1 MAGRAT
7 DHSDRAKA
15 DTDPEQAGREPG
27 LGATVAERVRRAE
40 GGLSPAERRIARALT
55 ANYPAAGL
63 ESASGLASQAGVSA
77 PTVVRFVARLGFDGY
92 RHFQQSLR
100 EEVQARHASPL
111 TLAPVIGKDSPTSEL
126 VEAAQQVS
134 GATLDQ
140 TFAAL
145 PEQEF
150 DRAVGLLCDPA
161 KRIACFGG
169 RFSQLLAEYLDLH
182 LRLLRPGTFVHTGAP
197 GRDAG
202 FRVDLSRRDVC
213 VVFDFRRYQDD
224 TVQLARYAHERGAK
238 VVLVTDPWLSPV
250 AEFADVVLPARVE
263 APSPFD
269 SIVAPTALVETL
281 VAAVHARLGPPAEE
295 RMRAAEEAWRGEA
308 RHGEADSS

>member
-1 MAGRAT
+1 MAGRAGE
-7 DHSDRAKA
+7 HSDRAKA

-63 ESASGLASQAGVSA
+63 ESASGLAAQAGVSA

-111 TLAPVIGKDSPTSEL
+111 TLAPVIGRHSPTSEL

-140 TFAAL
+140 TFGAL

-150 DRAVGLLCDPA
+150 DRAVGLICDPA

-182 LRLLRPGTFVHTGAP
+182 LRLLRPGTFVHTATP

-238 VVLVTDPWLSPV
+238 VVLFTDPWLSPV

-295 RMRAAEEAWRGEA
+295 RLRAAEESWRGEA
-308 RHGEADSS
+308 GA

>member
-1 MAGRAT
+1 MAGRAAE
-7 DHSDRAKA
+7 HSNHTEGG
-15 DTDPEQAGREPG
+15 TDPEPAERDAGS
-27 LGATVAERVRRAE
+27 GATVAERVRRAE
-40 GGLSPAERRIARALT
+40 GNLSPAERKIARALT

-111 TLAPVIGKDSPTSEL
+111 TLAPVIGADSPTSEL

-134 GATLDQ
+134 SATLGQ

-145 PEQEF
+145 PEREF
-150 DRAVGLLCDPA
+150 EQAVGLICDPA

-182 LRLLRPGTFVHTGAP
+182 LRLLRPGTLLHTAAP

-202 FRVDLSRRDVC
+202 FRLDLNRRDVC

-224 TVQLARYAHERGAK
+224 TVQLARHAHERGAK
-238 VVLVTDPWLSPV
+238 VVLFTDPWLSPV

-269 SIVAPTALVETL
+269 SIVAPLALVDTL
-281 VAAVHARLGPPAEE
+281 VAAVHARLGPAADE
-295 RMRAAEEAWRGEA
+295 RMRAAEEEWSGEVGA
-308 RHGEADSS
+308 S